1 MMLASKGVDLTQL
14 SQKLDTLSTR
24 KTFEPLEPVP
34 EADISSY
41 LKNEVENVLL
51 SLIEETHSRVSFCRQ
66 FCNTE
71 DSSNFKSKSISYVVI
86 STVI

>member
-1 MMLASKGVDLTQL
+1 MLASKGVDLTQL

-34 EADISSY
+34 EADIASY

-51 SLIEETHSRVSFCRQ
+51 SLVEGTHRRVRNLVCVDFAGSVSFP
-66 FCNTE
+66 
-71 DSSNFKSKSISYVVI
+71 SKKKILLKGK
-86 STVI
+86 

>member
-1 MMLASKGVDLTQL
+1 MLASKGVDLTQL
-14 SQKLDTLSTR
+14 SQRLDTLSTR

-51 SLIEETHSRVSFCRQ
+51 SLVEGTHRRVR
-66 FCNTE
+66 
-71 DSSNFKSKSISYVVI
+71 KSHCTSIHSQIGIFHAMTYLI
-86 STVI
+86 SAK